1 MLRIVLAALSAV
13 FAGVGVIG
21 FMDLVRE
28 PEHSLQDSSLAFA
41 AFGALAAGGVTYIV
55 GVALWKG
62 SGFFLRL
69 SGWILMV
76 LTLALPSQLMLG
88 LPLACTLV
96 VGLQRAD
103 RAQPGGR
110 AGHPGP
116 MPHRGLK
123 QRAL

>member
-28 PEHSLQDSSLAFA
+28 PEHSLHDSSPGFA
-41 AFGALAAGGVTYIV
+41 AFGALATGGVMYIV
-55 GVALWKG
+55 GVALWRDA
-62 SGFFLRL
+62 GFFLRL

-96 VGLQRAD
+96 AGLRRAD
-103 RAQPGGR
+103 AVQAGGG
-110 AGHPGP
+110 AGHRP
-116 MPHRGLK
+116 MPHRGLER
-123 QRAL
+123 RAL